1 MANFSERLKQLRIK
15 KGISQQELADV
26 IGVNKVTISGYERGK
41 RRPAGE
47 GAREIYEK
55 LADYFNVDI
64 SFLMG
69 ISDVTIELN
78 NPLINM
84 NESADITDYIN
95 RYKQVKKAAPYTE
108 LYLQLEERDQNIIMK
123 IMKTMVDSYN
133 NSKKI

>member
-1 MANFSERLKQLRIK
+1 MADFSERLKQLRIK

-78 NPLINM
+78 NPLKYM
-84 NESADITDYIN
+84 DESANITEYY
-95 RYKQVKKAAPYTE
+95 RYKQAKRLAPYTE
-108 LYLQLEERDQNIIMK
+108 LFQQLEERDKDIIMK
-123 IMKTMVDSYN
+123 TMKTMVDSYD